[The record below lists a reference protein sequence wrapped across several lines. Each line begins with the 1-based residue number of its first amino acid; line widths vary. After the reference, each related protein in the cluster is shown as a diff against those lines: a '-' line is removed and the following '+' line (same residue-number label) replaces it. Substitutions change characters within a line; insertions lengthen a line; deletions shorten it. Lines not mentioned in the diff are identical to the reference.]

1 MTALATARSPMLA
14 VQRSEECGHA
24 LESWVDLELGR
35 QVGRGLRGGAAWAVE
50 NAAGLSLDQASVLV
64 ALGLAS
70 GDSWRCEVSLDDL
83 VLRTSLPRRSIQRAL
98 AGLELRELVFCGL
111 VEFDR
116 RVTYVL
122 QGGGN

>member
-1 MTALATARSPMLA
+1 MTTLPLA
-14 VQRSEECGHA
+14 VQRSEDCGHA

-50 NAAGLSLDQASVLV
+50 NAAGLSLDQAAVLV
-64 ALGLAS
+64 ALGLAA
-70 GDSWRCEVSLDDL
+70 GDSWRCEVSLDEL
-83 VLRTSLPRRSIQRAL
+83 SLRTSRPRLTILRAL
-98 AGLELRELVFCGL
+98 AGLELREFVSWGR
-111 VEFDR
+111 VEFGR

>member
-1 MTALATARSPMLA
+1 MRAILPVGSIPLA

-35 QVGRGLRGGAAWAVE
+35 QVGRVLRGGAAWSVE
-50 NAAGLSLDQASVLV
+50 NAAGLSLDQAAVLV

-70 GDSWRCEVSLDDL
+70 GDSWRCEVSLDEL
-83 VLRTSLPRRSIQRAL
+83 VLRTSLPRLTIQRAL
-98 AGLELRELVFCGL
+98 AGLELRELVVCGL

-122 QGGGN
+122 QGAP

>member
-1 MTALATARSPMLA
+1 MRAILPVGSIPLA

-35 QVGRGLRGGAAWAVE
+35 QVGRVLRGGAAWAVE
-50 NAAGLSLDQASVLV
+50 NAAGLSLDQAAVLV
-64 ALGLAS
+64 ALGLAA
-70 GDSWRCEVSLDDL
+70 GDSWRCEVSLDEL
-83 VLRTSLPRRSIQRAL
+83 VLRTSRPRLSIQRAL

-122 QGGGN
+122 QGGGK